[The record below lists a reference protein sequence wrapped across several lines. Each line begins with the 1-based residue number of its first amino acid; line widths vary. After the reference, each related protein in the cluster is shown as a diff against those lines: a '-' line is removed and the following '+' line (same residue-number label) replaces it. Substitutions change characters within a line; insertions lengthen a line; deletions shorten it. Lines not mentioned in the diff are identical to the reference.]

1 MKNIITIII
10 RLTLSCILAGAV
22 MGTTY
27 IFTSNAKKH
36 NEHANE
42 QRVMLGLL
50 GYSKDNP
57 APESMAIHEVYRYV
71 VTKGD
76 ALSLGYLV
84 PQQDDLGFT
93 FVTID
98 LDGKFMANTPVD
110 ISHELVIEEKERAKA
125 ISAALTP
132 ENSLRYADKTI
143 VVTDNGKRQAYLLPG
158 AFPGFKTFI
167 TVMLALDPSFTILG
181 IEVMEHEEDPGLGGE
196 IIQDYFKNQFKSKP
210 FAALK
215 KLDVVKTPIPAEYLK
230 ALEAKKSGMSKADV
244 AAIQEQYKDKDIYAL
259 TGATIS
265 SRAVTSG
272 AKAIVK
278 KFAYRISILDN
289 VLQEQQIAVPFS
301 ALGGYFF

>member
-36 NEHANE
+36 NEHVNE
-42 QRVMLGLL
+42 QKVMYGLL
-50 GYSKDNP
+50 GYNKDKP
-57 APESMAIHEVYRYV
+57 APETTVMHEVYRYV
-71 VTKGD
+71 VTEGE
-76 ALSLGYLV
+76 ALTLGYLV
-84 PQQDDLGFT
+84 PLQEHGFS
-93 FVTID
+93 FITID
-98 LDGKFMANTPVD
+98 LDGKFLASTPVEV
-110 ISHELVIEEKERAKA
+110 SHELVIDGTERNKIIAATLGTEK
-125 ISAALTP
+125 
-132 ENSLRYADKTI
+132 SLRYADKTI
-143 VVTDNGKRQAYLLPG
+143 IVTDNGKRQAYLLPG

-167 TVMLALDPSFTILG
+167 SVMLALDPSFTILG
-181 IEVMEHEEDPGLGGE
+181 LEVMEHEEDPGLGGE
-196 IIQDYFKNQFKSKP
+196 IIQDYFKNQFKGKP
-210 FAALK
+210 FEVLN
-215 KLDVVKTPIPAEYLK
+215 KLDVVKTPIPADYLK

-272 AKAIVK
+272 AKGIVK

-289 VLQEQQIAVPFS
+289 VLQEQQIAVPF
-301 ALGGYFF
+301 